1 MVKERHT
8 QQIKKFRSE
17 KPGAKVRTLP
27 YQLVCG
33 VMGSTFIKSVLL
45 KISIYNT
52 YKICY
57 NLYVKL
63 KKFFENLC

>member
-8 QQIKKFRSE
+8 QQLKIWSE

-27 YQLVCG
+27 YQLVGG
-33 VMGSTFIKSVLL
+33 VIGSTLVKSVLL